1 MRASEHGP
9 PSSRSRG
16 TVGEET
22 RSSALSGEV
31 WVRMQVYSMYKLLDD
46 ACIYSRSRSPLRA
59 GSNGR
64 FSTLSFQRDLV
75 RPPSPNRSR
84 SCARRSRCQRSKCEG
99 AREGAREGE
108 NDRGGGGEGG
118 GGGRA
123 RGTSATHESFEP
135 GHELPVR
142 AARPDRVVAV
152 GEHAEAEAAA
162 GTSRQ
167 VGQPRRA
174 RRSRRVRRSRSGR
187 TMRRSKSS
195 ELEGRG
201 EEQEEDKDGDVPDVR
216 EREAVE
222 EVGRVLEVHVV
233 VARAA
238 RDEVQ
243 GQ

>member
-1 MRASEHGP
+1 
-9 PSSRSRG
+9 
-16 TVGEET
+16 
-22 RSSALSGEV
+22 
-31 WVRMQVYSMYKLLDD
+31 MYKPLDD

-84 SCARRSRCQRSKCEG
+84 SCARRSRCQVSRCEG
-99 AREGAREGE
+99 AREGAQEGE
-108 NDRGGGGEGG
+108 NDRGGGE

-162 GTSRQ
+162 STSRQ

-187 TMRRSKSS
+187 TMRWSKSS

-201 EEQEEDKDGDVPDVR
+201 EEQEEDKDGDAPDVR